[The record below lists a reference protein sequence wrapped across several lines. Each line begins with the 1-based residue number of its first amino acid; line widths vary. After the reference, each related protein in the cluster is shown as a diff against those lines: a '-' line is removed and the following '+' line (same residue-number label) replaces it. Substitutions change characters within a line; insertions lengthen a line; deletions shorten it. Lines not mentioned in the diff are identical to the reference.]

1 MAADLDVL
9 QGTLDMLVLKTLT
22 WRPMHGYDILDWL
35 RRATEQR
42 LRLEDAA
49 LYPAL
54 HRLEAR
60 GLVES
65 EWGLSANNRKA
76 RFYKLTAQGRRSL
89 KAEAQVW
96 ERYVNVIGKVMSAAQ
111 EGSV

>member
-1 MAADLDVL
+1 MAGLDVL

-22 WRPMHGYDILDWL
+22 WRPMHGYDILEWL
-35 RRATEQR
+35 RRTTDHA
-42 LRLEDAA
+42 LRVEDAA

-60 GLVES
+60 GHVES

-76 RFYKLTAQGRRSL
+76 RFYTLTPAGRRAL
-89 KAEAQVW
+89 KAESRLW
-96 ERYVNVIGKVMSAAQ
+96 DRYVAVVGKVMSAAQ
-111 EGSV
+111 EEPA